1 MVSTTLMRVPNEI
14 GAKLGELAKTMDRTV
29 PEILAQFLRNQI
41 EKRTV
46 DASLEN
52 VIIEAIG
59 GAVHF
64 VVGDDQGRAMGLSP
78 LSAKGAIDLA
88 DSIDA
93 VATMGKA
100 YRATIEEFELTV
112 HRRGRATIFLQAGR
126 RRTMASSVIPLL
138 THALRQAA
146 SDLRGP
152 NS

>member
-1 MVSTTLMRVPNEI
+1 MGSTAVIRVPNEI
-14 GAKLGELAKTMDRTV
+14 GAKLGELATTTDRTV
-29 PEILAQFLRNQI
+29 PEILAQFIRDQI
-41 EKRTV
+41 DRKTV
-46 DASLEN
+46 DDALEN
-52 VIIEAIG
+52 TIIEAIG

-64 VVGDDQGRAMGLSP
+64 VLGDDQGRAMGLSP

-93 VATMGKA
+93 VLTMGKA

-112 HRRGRATIFLQAGR
+112 HRLGRATIFSQAGR

-146 SDLRGP
+146 SDLLGP